1 MKRLVVGASF
11 LATSTAFA
19 AERGPDL
26 AVHDAPYAART
37 PSLHMR
43 AQAAPGPAGNSSAGG
58 ATMPGPAER
67 DTPENGRARDL
78 EERIVFKFSGGL
90 ALDSSPLSGQAM
102 QNGVV
107 PADLPGDLAAGAQPL
122 RTSNTYLMG
131 DAVLGSRGV
140 PTAAL
145 NTYLQSQFRLGEG
158 GVSPYATRNDVWD
171 AGSDADL
178 LIQSAYAEI
187 DDWGKEGDPLHPL
200 FLRAGRQFHY
210 GSALFATQF
219 DGVQLAWEMPDWEVG
234 GFIGRRVSLWLGDKP
249 GIVSGGSVKVR
260 FERITGWPLALS
272 VDAMNF
278 DGDRTYLEAGA
289 RVVVREM
296 RVYLSARALDNGD
309 GDGFGLGRLSARARL
324 PVGDK
329 LLVQAD
335 GDIIRSTE
343 VAYDYLSPN
352 PVDVVNLSDSGI
364 ALALPEPSN
373 SLRLGGGLL
382 YTLFGGLEAYG
393 FGRANFAD
401 ATGIDSSWVE
411 LGAALDAQLKGGL
424 SAGVQLKLRANSL
437 DDAANGEDADF
448 DDMTGSGV
456 SGFQEASGELR
467 YRPGYH
473 TYGAAV
479 GGWLRS
485 YDLDGPYVSVKSD
498 ARAGGRVDADYWVEK
513 HARVRVIA
521 EAAQPSKT
529 FAGDLDT
536 QYSIRFLGEAS
547 F

>member
-1 MKRLVVGASF
+1 MPAPGY
-11 LATSTAFA
+11 
-19 AERGPDL
+19 G
-26 AVHDAPYAART
+26 DAP
-37 PSLHMR
+37 
-43 AQAAPGPAGNSSAGG
+43 
-58 ATMPGPAER
+58 
-67 DTPENGRARDL
+67 DDGRARDL
-78 EERIVFKFSGGL
+78 EERIVFKFSGRL
-90 ALDSSPLSGQAM
+90 ALDSTPLSGQPM
-102 QNGVV
+102 RNGVT
-107 PADLPGDLAAGAQPL
+107 PAEQAGDLATGTQPL
-122 RTSNTYLMG
+122 RTSNTYILG

-145 NTYLQSQFRLGEG
+145 NTYLQSQFRLGFD

-171 AGSDADL
+171 QGSDADL

-187 DDWGKEGDPLHPL
+187 DGWGKEGDSLHPL

-219 DGVQLAWEMPDWEVG
+219 DGMQLAWSMPDWEVG
-234 GFIGRRVSLWLGDKP
+234 GFVGRRVALWLGEDP
-249 GIVSGGSVKVR
+249 GIVSGAGVKVR
-260 FERITGWPLALS
+260 FERLTGWPLALS
-272 VDAMNF
+272 LDAMNF

-289 RVVVREM
+289 RVVVDEA
-296 RVYLSARALDNGD
+296 RVYVSARALDNGD
-309 GDGFGLGRLSARARL
+309 GDGFGLGRISGRARV
-324 PVGDK
+324 PFGDK

-335 GDIIRSTE
+335 ADLILSTE

-373 SLRLGGGLL
+373 AVRLGGGVL

-401 ATGIDSSWVE
+401 ATGLDSSWVE

-424 SAGVQLKLRANSL
+424 SAGVQLKLRANAL
-437 DDAANGEDADF
+437 DDGANGEGEAF
-448 DDMTGSGV
+448 GDMTGSGV

-467 YRPGYH
+467 YRPGFH
-473 TYGAAV
+473 TYGIAA

-485 YDLDGPYVSVKSD
+485 YDLDGPYVAVKSD

-521 EAAQPSKT
+521 EAAQPSRT
-529 FAGDLDT
+529 FAPDLDT